1 MQGANRQTVRLE
13 HMMAHRDG
21 RGGGEHQSRRVS
33 ARAIAQTDEALR
45 LVERDEIL
53 HAVAETA
60 RADGDIC
67 FKPLWA
73 VRIGPRAAIR
83 KRLRIIPVEQR
94 DKRADAVGEQRVNQA
109 VVKRD
114 ALLVDRV
121 LPD

>member
-21 RGGGEHQSRRVS
+21 RGGGKHQSRRVS
-33 ARAIAQTDEALR
+33 ACAIAQTDEALR

-53 HAVAETA
+53 HAVAEMA

-94 DKRADAVGEQRVNQA
+94 DKRADAVGEQRVN
-109 VVKRD
+109 
-114 ALLVDRV
+114 
-121 LPD
+121 